1 MIKLKLFEEYNT
13 GMTIRELKDI
23 LIDLIDDG
31 LHVSI
36 VSHKLWSKN
45 KIDLGQLTNDFL
57 IKTDLPNDL
66 TIYISNISEED
77 FYTKRELPES
87 DIKKSKIIE
96 IINLI
101 NGYLPINFMH
111 IYWTYNDHLYGPK
124 IFDMPEAIEYLS
136 KPGIGIS
143 EKDSDMFSSITIYI
157 K

>member
-1 MIKLKLFEEYNT
+1 MKLKLFEEYNT

-31 LHVSI
+31 LYVSI
-36 VSHKLWSKN
+36 VSHKLWSNN
-45 KIDLGQLTNDFL
+45 KINLGELTNDFL
-57 IKTDLPNDL
+57 LKKDLPNDF
-66 TIYISNISEED
+66 IISISNISEED

-87 DIKKSKIIE
+87 DLKRSKIIE

-101 NGYLPINFMH
+101 NGYFPINFMH

-124 IFDMPEAIEYLS
+124 IFDMPEAIKYLS
-136 KPGIGIS
+136 QPGIGTS

-157 K
+157 Q